1 MMGNSKEYRDI
12 FGMIKMKSNIMVAIA
27 AILISVVS
35 VSVWSVGTVNASD
48 IEACIT
54 QQWGSDPAPIKIFGK
69 DVSVGAVVSAPL
81 REGDEKYQLRAFE
94 DPFPTYSLCQ
104 GYGYYR
110 DGNLS
115 VISRL
120 SLLQNKVLVQVRH
133 DGGRGNYPGSA
144 GYIEI
149 INPEWKITEVL
160 AIVPPPTDQAG
171 DGVIVDKESGRIEWS
186 GRGACPAC
194 ACREG
199 CTFISFVVEKNPAPP
214 VTRVTIDI
222 KPSSDPNCFNND
234 GHGVIPVAILSDCVD
249 ACIPEGGFDAT
260 QVDPGTVELEA
271 LAVRTV
277 GKSDKLQAHIED
289 VNNDGCDDL
298 VVQIV
303 DQDGAFEGGETEA
316 TLTGN
321 LYDVYGGTAIEGTD
335 TICIVP

>member
-1 MMGNSKEYRDI
+1 MFQK
-12 FGMIKMKSNIMVAIA
+12 
-27 AILISVVS
+27 
-35 VSVWSVGTVNASD
+35 
-48 IEACIT
+48 
-54 QQWGSDPAPIKIFGK
+54 
-69 DVSVGAVVSAPL
+69 
-81 REGDEKYQLRAFE
+81 KYHLRAFE
-94 DPFPTYSLCQ
+94 DPFPTYSPCP

-133 DGGRGNYPGSA
+133 DGGRGRYPGSA
-144 GYIEI
+144 GYIQI

-160 AIVPPPTDQAG
+160 AIAPPPTDQGG
-171 DGVIVDKESGRIEWS
+171 DGVILDEESGRIEWS
-186 GRGACPAC
+186 GRGACPGC

-214 VTRVTIDI
+214 VTPVTIDI
-222 KPSSDPNCFNND
+222 KPGSDPNCFNND

-249 ACIPEGGFDAT
+249 GCIPEGGFDAT
-260 QVDPGTVELEA
+260 QVDPKTVQLEG
-271 LAVRTV
+271 LAVRVV

-303 DQDGAFEGGETEA
+303 DQDGAFEAGDTEA
-316 TLTGN
+316 VLTGN